1 MGLPTE
7 VSNVHGAWHSPNTL
21 HTMVRGSVFL
31 ITIWKSPR
39 QIWRCAGHLCGWSHG
54 NRNWQ
59 DWNPTLE
66 AMNTVVNQTI
76 IRSRPRQTRYPL
88 VITTLHV
95 SFFLNLHKGSDHV
108 LIMAFFIN
116 HLWTFILRYD
126 NTTFVL
132 HTDNCPCLVLF
143 TIKNV
148 DI

>member
-1 MGLPTE
+1 ME
-7 VSNVHGAWHSPNTL
+7 DE
-21 HTMVRGSVFL
+21 
-31 ITIWKSPR
+31 
-39 QIWRCAGHLCGWSHG
+39 Q
-54 NRNWQ
+54 
-59 DWNPTLE
+59 

-148 DI
+148 DLVSYVSMASPTEMSSASPDLARGFSYCN